1 MKGIVR
7 SQKEILSFYE
17 NPKTVSAYDKERLKS
32 ERKRVFRRI
41 ESYWATKFL
50 TKPGKILEVG
60 VGTGFISKE
69 LCKYGELTGIDSSGE
84 MLSIARKK
92 LNGKKIKLKKKDLFE
107 FKEGPKFD
115 FLVSFRVL
123 LHFDDENLIKA
134 LDVFSRNLKTGGFA
148 IFDVESRS
156 LLKKMIAY
164 FRVKLGEG
172 KEAQAPQHNRENI
185 LLLLSSVPRL
195 KVEKIIAID
204 HLALFLPFYIANNF
218 LKFETL
224 SNFLFNV
231 DIKMGNV
238 RIGNTRWVVLC
249 KKE

>member
-1 MKGIVR
+1 MKGIAR

-17 NPKTVSAYDKERLKS
+17 NPETASVYDKERLKS

-69 LCKYGELTGIDSSGE
+69 LCEYGELTGIDSSGE

-92 LNGKKIKLKKKDLFE
+92 LKGKKVKLKKKDLFE

-123 LHFDDENLIKA
+123 LHFDDENLVKA

-156 LLKKMIAY
+156 LLKKIIAC
-164 FRVKLGEG
+164 FRVMLGKG
-172 KEAQAPQHNRENI
+172 KEAQAPQHSREDI
-185 LLLLSSVPRL
+185 LMLISSVSGLR
-195 KVEKIIAID
+195 VEKIIAMD
-204 HLALFLPFYIANNF
+204 HLALFLPLYIANNF

-224 SNFLFNV
+224 SNFLFNI
-231 DIKMGNV
+231 DIRMKNV
-238 RIGNTRWVVLC
+238 HIGNTRWVVLC
-249 KKE
+249 KKK